1 MNENNFRHDTGERIA
16 YYRKLAGL
24 TQSALAEKINYS
36 DKAISKWERGESL
49 PDVFVIMRLSELFE
63 ITPNELLGVKE
74 NQPDTDSLA
83 AELNKRK
90 KIKHIMVTI
99 LSVLLVW
106 FVVAVAFFI
115 CDLIIN
121 NFLGQNE
128 KRIALM
134 FLYAVP
140 ISFIV
145 LTVFSAIWGRHWMQA
160 ASVSGILW
168 GLVAS
173 FIVSMQSFGMLQ
185 KYSGAAYIAAAVFQ
199 VLIILWFLMRKLI
212 RKKS

>member
-1 MNENNFRHDTGERIA
+1 
-16 YYRKLAGL
+16 
-24 TQSALAEKINYS
+24 
-36 DKAISKWERGESL
+36 
-49 PDVFVIMRLSELFE
+49 
-63 ITPNELLGVKE
+63 
-74 NQPDTDSLA
+74 
-83 AELNKRK
+83 
-90 KIKHIMVTI
+90 VTI

-115 CDLIIN
+115 CDLIN
-121 NFLGQNE
+121 NFLGQDE
-128 KRIALM
+128 KKFALM

-185 KYSGAAYIAAAVFQ
+185 KYSGAVYIAAAVFQ
-199 VLIILWFLMRKLI
+199 VLIVLWFLMRKLI

>member
-36 DKAISKWERGESL
+36 DKAISKWERAESL